1 MTPSWYDIKKKEP
14 VKIWKVQLLLFFLY
28 SFLTESPSFKAT
40 TKRST
45 QGKFKDP

>member
-1 MTPSWYDIKKKEP
+1 MTPSWYDIKKEGTCKDLESTATAIFS
-14 VKIWKVQLLLFFLY
+14 VFI
-28 SFLTESPSFKAT
+28 LTESPSFKAT